1 MKIYRQ
7 QPLIRPDLQAHIYSQ
22 ALLSNVHNLKS
33 LCRPGTKFCAIVK
46 ANAYGH
52 GIAEVVNILKKA
64 DVDFFAVASIYEA
77 IHISQMVKNRSILI
91 LEPLSPNAPPDH
103 ILLCTKS
110 RWHCVISSV
119 EAFDFVA
126 KLLSGGKH
134 ILNLHVNV
142 ETGMGRCGLDPD
154 ESKNLITK
162 IDECPNT
169 HLAGVYTHFATADE
183 QDLSYA
189 HRQIGAFNDFIAKND
204 LAGRK
209 DTIIHAA
216 NSAATIKIPESHFDM
231 VRCGISMYGYYSR
244 PMTNPPVKLTP
255 VMKLQAP
262 IAGFKK
268 IPAGHSVS
276 YGRSFI
282 TTRPTIAGIVPL
294 GYADGYRRCFANKA
308 RMLLGSHMVSVI
320 GRVSMDQI
328 LIDVTDIDDVAIGR
342 MVTIIDNHHD
352 SPCGA
357 YALADLADTICY
369 EILTCVHAHV
379 NRIVH

>member
-33 LCRPGTKFCAIVK
+33 LCRPQTKFCAVVK

-77 IHISQMVKNRSILI
+77 IHISHMLKNQSILI
-91 LEPLSPNAPPDH
+91 LEPLWPNAPPGH
-103 ILLCTKS
+103 MLLCSKNG
-110 RWHCVISSV
+110 WHCVISSV
-119 EAFDFVA
+119 EAVEFVA
-126 KLLSGGKH
+126 KFLSGSKR

-142 ETGMGRCGLDPD
+142 ETGMGRCGLDPAD
-154 ESKNLITK
+154 CTDLIAK
-162 IDECPNT
+162 IDQCPNT

-189 HRQIGAFNDFIAKND
+189 YRQLDVFNDFIAKND
-204 LAGRK
+204 LASRE
-209 DTIIHAA
+209 DIIIHAA
-216 NSAATIKIPESHFDM
+216 NSAATIKIPGSHFDM
-231 VRCGISMYGYYSR
+231 VRCGIGMYGYYSR
-244 PMTNPPVKLTP
+244 PMANPPVKLTP

-262 IAGFKK
+262 IVGLKK
-268 IPAGHSVS
+268 IPVGHSVS

-282 TTRPTIAGIVPL
+282 TTRPTIAGIIPL

-308 RMLLGSHMVSVI
+308 KMLLGSHLVSVI

-328 LIDVTDIDDVAIGR
+328 LIDVTDVDDVAIGR
-342 MVTIIDNHHD
+342 MVTIIDNNHD
-352 SPCGA
+352 SPCGV

-379 NRIVH
+379 NRIIH

>member
-22 ALLSNVHNLKS
+22 ALLNNVHNLKS
-33 LCRPGTKFCAIVK
+33 LCPVDTKFCAVVK

-52 GIAEVVNILKKA
+52 GITEVVNILKKA

-77 IHISQMVKNRSILI
+77 IHIAHMAKKQSIFI
-91 LEPLSPNAPPDH
+91 LEPLAPGAPPDH
-103 ILLCTKS
+103 VLLCTKNG
-110 RWHCVISSV
+110 WHCVISSV
-119 EAFDFVA
+119 EAFEFVA
-126 KLLSGGKH
+126 QLLSGSER

-142 ETGMGRCGLDPD
+142 ETGMGRCGLDPA
-154 ESKNLITK
+154 ESAALIAK
-162 IDECPNT
+162 IDQCPNT
-169 HLAGVYTHFATADE
+169 HLAGIYTHFATADE

-189 HRQIGAFNDFIAKND
+189 YQQLDAFNNFLTKND

-244 PMTNPPVKLTP
+244 PMTTPPIKLAP

-262 IAGFKK
+262 VAGLKK

-276 YGRSFI
+276 YGRSFT
-282 TTRPTIAGIVPL
+282 TTRPTIAGIIPL
-294 GYADGYRRCFANKA
+294 GYADGYWRCFANKA
-308 RMLLGSHMVSVI
+308 KMLLGPHLVNVI
-320 GRVSMDQI
+320 GRVSMDQF
-328 LIDVTDIDDVAIGR
+328 LIDVTDIGDVAIGQ

-352 SPCGA
+352 SPCGV
-357 YALADLADTICY
+357 YALADLAETICY

-379 NRIVH
+379 NRIIH